1 MVVLGASNMRMLIA
15 EQNSALAAFLRRGME
30 QDGYEVT
37 LASGSEQ
44 ALAAVGVNPPAI
56 AILDLDNAAVD
67 APEQDGLS
75 IVRAL
80 HAQAGDT
87 AIVVLTSRH
96 DAPTRLLWLEA
107 GADDVIEKPLSLAE
121 LRVRCRGLLRRRPT
135 SLIQR
140 HGALELNRVDR
151 SVTRDGETTPLTNRE
166 FALLDFLLERRGQ
179 AVSRRTLLER
189 VWNRS
194 AGVETSVVDV
204 YVNYLRRKLP
214 GAPLIR
220 TVRGQGYC
228 IAAEA

>member
-1 MVVLGASNMRMLIA
+1 MRMLIA

-30 QDGYEVT
+30 QDGYEVM
-37 LASGSEQ
+37 LASGAEQ
-44 ALAAVGVNPPAI
+44 ALAAVRANPPAI
-56 AILDLDNAAVD
+56 AILDLDSSEEGGSALI
-67 APEQDGLS
+67 G
-75 IVRAL
+75 AL

-87 AIVVLTSRH
+87 AIVVLTSQH
-96 DAPTRLLWLEA
+96 DAAARLQWLEA

-121 LRVRCRGLLRRRPT
+121 VRVRCRGLLRRHAT
-135 SLIQR
+135 SLILR
-140 HGALELNRVDR
+140 HGALELNRVER
-151 SVTRDGETTPLTNRE
+151 SVTRDAETIPLTNRE

-179 AVSRRTLLER
+179 AVSRSTLLER

-194 AGVETSVVDV
+194 AGIETSVVDV
-204 YVNYLRRKLP
+204 YVNYLRRKLGDGT